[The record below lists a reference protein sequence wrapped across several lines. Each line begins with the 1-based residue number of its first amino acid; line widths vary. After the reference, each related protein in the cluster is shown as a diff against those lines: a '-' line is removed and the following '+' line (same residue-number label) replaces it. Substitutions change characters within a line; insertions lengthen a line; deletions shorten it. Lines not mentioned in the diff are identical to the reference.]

1 MPEGLNNLKHIVV
14 LMMENRSF
22 DHMLGYLKAQDPRID
37 GVDGTQKN
45 PDPNGTQAP
54 VQPLAAPQGQLD
66 PDPGHHFEDVDIQLF
81 YGSQTNPRQVTMG
94 GFVQAYY
101 QVKLKNVEK
110 ARQLMYCFSPDK
122 LPVLATLARK
132 YAVFNAWFSS
142 LPGPTIPNRVLLTS
156 ALRSAKWITASST

>member
-1 MPEGLNNLKHIVV
+1 MPEGLDNLKHIVV

-22 DHMLGYLKAQDPRID
+22 DPMLGYLKAQDPRID
-37 GVDGTQKN
+37 GVDGTQTN

-94 GFVQAYY
+94 GFVQAY
-101 QVKLKNVEK
+101 K
-110 ARQLMYCFSPDK
+110 SWIS
-122 LPVLATLARK
+122 T
-132 YAVFNAWFSS
+132 SS
-142 LPGPTIPNRVLLTS
+142 
-156 ALRSAKWITASST
+156 KW